1 MPPFIPEMRPLRNG
15 SASRPTALRPAP
27 RGARG
32 THLLLTLRA
41 KLSLVLSVLLVLSIG
56 LTGGIL
62 IYESA
67 KEAREHVT
75 REHELLA
82 ENRAFALRDNLQ
94 ILEGELDRLTLLPQ
108 VDLTDE
114 NPAPE
119 AELLEAAH
127 RHSVL
132 YNTAVLLVSADG
144 TCIGAVPDRP
154 EFRSR
159 RFADAPWFQAAKRA
173 SPNVHLAVID
183 DPSAGRVVNIV
194 QPIVRKRA
202 FLGAAIGV
210 VALDQSNIIIPTLR
224 ENLPDATDALL
235 IDRTGHVI
243 YPTNSGSLASEPGWS
258 SVIEAAAK
266 QSKPGTRSATASGQD
281 SLFAFAPVEAGTD
294 FIVVFRRPWSVL
306 VSHLHRQAQVLGGI
320 LIFGVVA
327 AGAAGLWLSAYLT
340 KPLEQLRAS
349 AVRLTMGQ
357 RGPETELGPLGG
369 GDELAALVHDF
380 LEMERAIGE
389 RDRALR
395 EAANLLERRV
405 VERTTEL
412 ATTQKALVEAER
424 FAAMGKTSAAIAH
437 ELKNSLNGLGMA
449 VELIVETSGNQAR
462 GTRLRSQVLA
472 EVNRLRDIVD
482 SLSLL
487 SRTPRIERRREN
499 LSAVIER
506 AVDLLGDLIADRSA
520 AVELDVPPGLEFACD
535 GHKIQGVVMNL
546 IKNAVEAGRNVRVR
560 ARVDPAEAVVEVSD
574 DGPGIS
580 EEARRHLFEPFFTT
594 KPNGTGLG
602 LPTSLRYVQ
611 AHGGRLEASRAPDL
625 GGALLKIR
633 LPRGIA

>member
-1 MPPFIPEMRPLRNG
+1 
-15 SASRPTALRPAP
+15 
-27 RGARG
+27 
-32 THLLLTLRA
+32 LTLRA

-56 LTGGIL
+56 LTGGVL

-67 KEAREHVT
+67 RSARAHVT

-114 NPAPE
+114 DPAPE

-132 YNTAVLLVSADG
+132 YNTAVLLVSAEG
-144 TCIGAVPDRP
+144 VCIGAVPDRP
-154 EFRSR
+154 EFRNR
-159 RFADAPWFQAAKRA
+159 RFADAPWFQAAKSA
-173 SPNVHLAVID
+173 SPNVHLAVTD
-183 DPSAGRVVNIV
+183 DPVVGRVVNII
-194 QPIVRKRA
+194 QPIVRKHA
-202 FLGAAIGV
+202 FAGAAIGV

-224 ENLPDATDALL
+224 ENLPEATQFVL
-235 IDRTGHVI
+235 IDHQGHVI
-243 YPTNSGSLASEPGWS
+243 YPTGDASFASAPGWS
-258 SVIEAAAK
+258 SAIEAAREGKA
-266 QSKPGTRSATASGQD
+266 GTRSAVEAGQD
-281 SLFAFAPVEAGTD
+281 SLFAFAPIEASTD
-294 FIVVFRRPWSVL
+294 FIVVFRRPWSIL
-306 VSHLHRQAQVLGGI
+306 VSHLHRQAQFLGGI
-320 LIFGVVA
+320 LIFGVVV
-327 AGAAGLWLSAYLT
+327 AGAAGLWLSAHLT

-349 AVRLTMGQ
+349 AVRLTAGQ
-357 RGPETELGPLGG
+357 HSPMAELGPLGG
-369 GDELAALVHDF
+369 GDELAMLVHDF
-380 LEMERAIGE
+380 LEMELAIGE

-395 EAANLLERRV
+395 EGANLLERRV
-405 VERTTEL
+405 VERTAEL
-412 ATTQKALVEAER
+412 AAAQKALVEAER

-437 ELKNSLNGLGMA
+437 ELKNALNGLGMA
-449 VELIVETSGNQAR
+449 VELIVETSGNPPSGA
-462 GTRLRSQVLA
+462 RLRSQVFS
-472 EVNRLRDIVD
+472 EINRLHDVVD

-499 LSAVIER
+499 LSLVVER
-506 AVDLLGDLIADRSA
+506 AVELLGDLISDRAA
-520 AVELDVPPGLEFACD
+520 AVVLDVPKGLEFACD
-535 GHKIQGVVMNL
+535 GRKIQGVVMNL
-546 IKNAVEAGRNVRVR
+546 VKNAVEAGHNVRVR
-560 ARVDPAEAVVEVSD
+560 ARVEPSEAVVEVAD

-602 LPTSLRYVQ
+602 LPTSLRYVE

-633 LPRGIA
+633 LPQGLA

>member
-1 MPPFIPEMRPLRNG
+1 
-15 SASRPTALRPAP
+15 
-27 RGARG
+27 
-32 THLLLTLRA
+32 LTLRA

-56 LTGGIL
+56 LTGGVL

-67 KEAREHVT
+67 RSARGHVT

-144 TCIGAVPDRP
+144 ACLGAVPDRA

-159 RFADAPWFQAAKRA
+159 RFADTPWFQAAKNG
-173 SPNVHLAVID
+173 SPSVYLAVTD
-183 DPSAGRVVNIV
+183 DPMVGRVVNIV
-194 QPIVRKRA
+194 QPIVRKHA

-210 VALDQSNIIIPTLR
+210 VALDQNNVIIPTLR
-224 ENLPDATDALL
+224 ENLPEATQAVL
-235 IDRTGHVI
+235 IDRAGHVI
-243 YPTNSGSLASEPGWS
+243 YPTDKPTLASEPGWR

-266 QSKPGTRSATASGQD
+266 EAKSGTRSAVQDGED
-281 SLFAFAPVEAGTD
+281 SLFAFAPVEASTD
-294 FIVVFRRPWSVL
+294 FVVVFRRPWSVL
-306 VSHLHRQAQVLGGI
+306 VSHLHRQAQFLGGI
-320 LIFGVVA
+320 LIFGVVV
-327 AGAAGLWLSAYLT
+327 AGAAGLWLSAHLT

-349 AVRLTMGQ
+349 AARLTTGQ
-357 RGPETELGPLGG
+357 HSPATELGPLDG
-369 GDELAALVHDF
+369 GDELATLVHDF
-380 LEMERAIGE
+380 LGMERAIGE

-395 EAANLLERRV
+395 EGANLLERRV
-405 VERTTEL
+405 VERTAEL
-412 ATTQKALVEAER
+412 AAAQKALVDAER

-437 ELKNSLNGLGMA
+437 ELKNALNGLGMA
-449 VELIVETSGNQAR
+449 VELIVETSGNAAR
-462 GTRLRSQVLA
+462 GARLRSQVLS
-472 EVNRLRDIVD
+472 EINRLHDVVD

-499 LSAVIER
+499 LTAVVER
-506 AVDLLGDLIADRSA
+506 AVELLGDLISDRSA
-520 AVELDVPPGLEFACD
+520 AVVLDVPKGLEFACD
-535 GHKIQGVVMNL
+535 GRKIQGVVMNL
-546 IKNAVEAGRNVRVR
+546 VKNAVEAGHNVRVR
-560 ARVDPAEAVVEVSD
+560 ARVEPTEAVVEVAD

-611 AHGGRLEASRAPDL
+611 AHGGRLEAGRAADL

-633 LPRGIA
+633 LPQGMA